1 MTTATQTGIPAIERG
16 EREGLW
22 FIHDLATVHV
32 RGEETGGAVGIVEI
46 MAPPGDMP
54 PLHVHQRED
63 ETFYVL
69 EGELELHVGDSA
81 PVRVLPGACT
91 VAPRGIPHVYRV
103 VSGEAARF
111 LVVTTPAGFERFV
124 AEASIP
130 ARENALPPVDAEP
143 DMGRL
148 MAAAAAAGIDIIAP
162 PGTLPGDV

>member
-1 MTTATQTGIPAIERG
+1 
-16 EREGLW
+16 
-22 FIHDLATVHV
+22 
-32 RGEETGGAVGIVEI
+32 
-46 MAPPGDMP
+46 
-54 PLHVHQRED
+54 
-63 ETFYVL
+63 
-69 EGELELHVGDSA
+69 
-81 PVRVLPGACT
+81 
-91 VAPRGIPHVYRV
+91 VYRV